1 MQTNKTRSATPL
13 DECRVYVGTYGKYNN
28 GSIFG
33 KWVELSDFDSQED
46 FYNFCKGLHKDEEDP
61 EFMFQDFEA
70 PEIFEGLI
78 HESGFRE
85 DLLELSELLEDE
97 DIDMIAA
104 YIQATGSKL
113 DSDTIEQAKDSFYGR
128 FDSDTDLAHEY
139 VESIG
144 LLHGMP
150 ETVERYFDYEAFGR
164 DLAFDFMEFNG
175 YYFSNY

>member
-33 KWVELSDFDSQED
+33 KWVELSDFDS
-46 FYNFCKGLHKDEEDP
+46 
-61 EFMFQDFEA
+61 
-70 PEIFEGLI
+70 
-78 HESGFRE
+78 
-85 DLLELSELLEDE
+85 
-97 DIDMIAA
+97 
-104 YIQATGSKL
+104 
-113 DSDTIEQAKDSFYGR
+113 
-128 FDSDTDLAHEY
+128 DTDLAHEY
-139 VESIG
+139 VESTG

-164 DLAFDFMEFNG
+164 DFAFDFMEFNG

>member
-33 KWVELSDFDSQED
+33 KWVELSDFDS
-46 FYNFCKGLHKDEEDP
+46 
-61 EFMFQDFEA
+61 
-70 PEIFEGLI
+70 
-78 HESGFRE
+78 
-85 DLLELSELLEDE
+85 
-97 DIDMIAA
+97 
-104 YIQATGSKL
+104 
-113 DSDTIEQAKDSFYGR
+113 
-128 FDSDTDLAHEY
+128 DTDLAHEY
-139 VESIG
+139 VESTG

>member
-1 MQTNKTRSATPL
+1 MK
-13 DECRVYVGTYGKYNN
+13 
-28 GSIFG
+28 
-33 KWVELSDFDSQED
+33 
-46 FYNFCKGLHKDEEDP
+46 
-61 EFMFQDFEA
+61 
-70 PEIFEGLI
+70 IFEGLI

-85 DLLELSELLEDE
+85 DLWELSELLEDE

-113 DSDTIEQAKDSFYGR
+113 DSDT
-128 FDSDTDLAHEY
+128 DLAHEY
-139 VESIG
+139 VESTG

-150 ETVERYFDYEAFGR
+150 ETVQRYFDYEAFGR

>member
-85 DLLELSELLEDE
+85 DLWELSELLEDE

-113 DSDTIEQAKDSFYGR
+113 DSDT
-128 FDSDTDLAHEY
+128 DLAHEY
-139 VESIG
+139 VESTG

-175 YYFSNY
+175 YYFYNY

>member
-1 MQTNKTRSATPL
+1 MEKNTTLKSGDTFQT
-13 DECRVYVGTYGKYNN
+13 
-28 GSIFG
+28 
-33 KWVELSDFDSQED
+33 
-46 FYNFCKGLHKDEEDP
+46 
-61 EFMFQDFEA
+61 
-70 PEIFEGLI
+70 
-78 HESGFRE
+78 
-85 DLLELSELLEDE
+85 ELLEDE

-113 DSDTIEQAKDSFYGR
+113 DSDTIEQAKDSLYGR

-139 VESIG
+139 VEITG

-164 DLAFDFMEFNG
+164 DFAFYFMEFNG

>member
-1 MQTNKTRSATPL
+1 M
-13 DECRVYVGTYGKYNN
+13 
-28 GSIFG
+28 
-33 KWVELSDFDSQED
+33 ELSDFDSQED

-85 DLLELSELLEDE
+85 DLWELSELLEDE
-97 DIDMIAA
+97 YIDMIAA

-139 VESIG
+139 VESTW